1 MDKDKEKMTT
11 TLSLYFDRIEE
22 AEDGETDAILYYENE
37 EGDFLNVIMPGKLL
51 PANSIE
57 GDYLT
62 LTISRDEAKT
72 AAALSE
78 SRRLLKD
85 TKG

>member
-51 PANSIE
+51 PENSIE

-85 TKG
+85 AKG

>member
-51 PANSIE
+51 PENSIE

>member
-1 MDKDKEKMTT
+1 MTT